1 MITLTQE
8 IDRLRGI
15 TQHPTVIDGDRYTCG
30 SSCGFSLPVRC
41 NDIKD
46 AEWYHTLFAT
56 AVSLDLQRGGSVA
69 GDHLKRRGVDA
80 TGWTWQMVGGY
91 GTTTPPSGFL
101 FGGEI
106 FAVSPEGVRYK
117 MAPGPL
123 GVSRVFYAYTHGLGL
138 NLMPIS

>member
-1 MITLTQE
+1 VITLTQE
-8 IDRLRGI
+8 ISRLRGI
-15 TQHPTVIDGDRYTCG
+15 VQHPTVVDGDRYICG
-30 SSCGFSLPVRC
+30 NGCGFNLSTRC
-41 NDIKD
+41 NDVKD
-46 AEWYHTLFAT
+46 VEWYHTLFAT
-56 AVSLDLQRGGSVA
+56 TVSLDLQRGGSVT
-69 GDHLKRRGVDA
+69 GDHLKRRGVDT
-80 TGWTWQMVGGY
+80 TGWTWEMVGGH

-123 GVSRVFYAYTHGLGL
+123 GVSKAFYAYTHGLGL